1 MLKKIE
7 IAKNIAEQNINKFLC
22 PKCRENFLIKNNSLV
37 CKNGHCYDLS
47 KKGTVNFLSGK
58 ATDIYDAALFDSRKK
73 IILSGFYKP
82 VISVLNEMIKGKFI
96 LDIGCGEG
104 SFIKL
109 LENKNRTFFGIDIA
123 KEGINSASE
132 YTGNFF
138 AVADLAKL
146 PFSDNSFD
154 TLLNIFSP
162 SNYSEF
168 KRILKT
174 DGVLLKIVPNKGYLK
189 EIREFYSIN
198 TDYNNTPVMEIFK
211 KNFEICEE
219 KRVNYTIDVS
229 DENLSHLLKMT
240 PLMWNV
246 PDKSKFNKNEITVDV
261 TIVSGTKK

>member
-7 IAKNIAEQNINKFLC
+7 IAKNIAINNIEKFLC
-22 PKCRENFLIKNNSLV
+22 PKCRENFSVKEHSLV

-58 ATDIYDAALFDSRKK
+58 ASENYGKELFEARKK
-73 IILSGFYKP
+73 IILSGFYNP
-82 VISVLNEMIKGKFI
+82 LISTLNEMIKGSSV

-109 LENKNRTFFGIDIA
+109 LSVENRTFFGIDIS

-138 AVADLAKL
+138 AVADLANL

-154 TLLNIFSP
+154 TLLNVFSP
-162 SNYSEF
+162 SNYAEF

-174 DGVLLKIVPNKGYLK
+174 DGVLIKVIPNKGYLK
-189 EIREFYSIN
+189 ELREFYNIN
-198 TDYNNTPVMEIFK
+198 TDYDNTPVMEIFK
-211 KNFEICEE
+211 NHFEILEQ
-219 KRVNYTIDVS
+219 KRVNYTTCVTN
-229 DENLSHLLKMT
+229 ENLPYLLEMT
-240 PLMWNV
+240 PLMWNKAN
-246 PDKSKFNKNEITVDV
+246 KSGFDINEITVDV
-261 TIVSGTKK
+261 TVVVGKKK